1 MAYDIATC
9 VGLPQRCYV
18 FPRYENVCAAYDLC
32 ALPAVRVAN
41 SAGHFAC

>member
-1 MAYDIATC
+1 MAYDIAAC

-32 ALPAVRVAN
+32 ALLPFTWQTVCEQHKR
-41 SAGHFAC
+41 